1 MEGWWRDVLCVTA
14 TYHDALPSI
23 IMHGDIAWS
32 TLTYPGYMVVV
43 TKAGGGD
50 ESEGV
55 TKAVLGDESDA
66 LPWITICTLMTFL
79 FKPAFQ

>member
-43 TKAGGGD
+43 TKAGV
-50 ESEGV
+50 V
-55 TKAVLGDESDA
+55 TKAMG
-66 LPWITICTLMTFL
+66 
-79 FKPAFQ
+79 